1 MLKNK
6 KLRIEEGKK
15 AISNFELA
23 EKEGRVFLWG
33 GVEASVS
40 FCGSAGLVLQI
51 DIPSNPPVLVYSH
64 QPPRPARKDFPAS
77 KTASAKVLRPD
88 VPG

>member
-15 AISNFELA
+15 DISNFELA

-33 GVEASVS
+33 GVGASVS

-51 DIPSNPPVLVYSH
+51 DSH
-64 QPPRPARKDFPAS
+64 SIESSSVGLQPRATKAS
-77 KTASAKVLRPD
+77 TKGLSSIKKQQVQKS
-88 VPG
+88 